1 MSFIIILGLTQTNVK
16 RNNYQCKREKKMI
29 FFSFG
34 CKINTLI

>member
-16 RNNYQCKREKKMI
+16 RNNYQCKREKI
-29 FFSFG
+29 DFFSFG